1 MKKKAKKWFISLIKL
16 SVSALAIWF
25 VISRIDTDNLI
36 SILAKA
42 SVIPLIIATVLFI
55 LSKMLSSLR
64 LGFFFEKTGLNINKT
79 TNLRLYWLGMFYNL
93 FLPGGIGGDAYKIYL
108 LHSSTG
114 ISALSIG
121 WAVLIDRING
131 MMAIVLLTLVLVPIL
146 PLPTL
151 WKYIIPISAIP
162 AYLMYIFAANKIF
175 PMFKGVSGK
184 STLYSLGVQILQ
196 CICVLFIKTSL
207 NINADTWALL
217 LIFMISSVV
226 AVLPFTIGG
235 IGSREIVFLFGSQW
249 LGIDSDVAITI
260 SLLFF
265 IITAIVSLGGVY
277 YQFRPGILALSK
289 QQ

>member
-1 MKKKAKKWFISLIKL
+1 MKKKVNKWIITLVKL

-25 VISRIDTDNLI
+25 VISRIDTDNLM
-36 SILAKA
+36 SIIKKA
-42 SVIPLIIATVLFI
+42 SVIPLVMATVLFVMSKI
-55 LSKMLSSLR
+55 LSSIR
-64 LGFFFEKTGLNINKT
+64 LGFFFEKTGLNISKT
-79 TNLRLYWLGMFYNL
+79 SNLRLYWLGMFYNL
-93 FLPGGIGGDAYKIYL
+93 FLPGGIGGDAYKIYIL
-108 LHSSTG
+108 NSSTG

-131 MMAIVLLTLVLVPIL
+131 MMAIVLLTLFLAPIL
-146 PLPTL
+146 PLPVL
-151 WKYIIPISAIP
+151 LKYIIPISAIP
-162 AYLMYIFAANKIF
+162 AYLIYIFAANKIF

-196 CICVLFIKTSL
+196 CICVLFIKISL
-207 NINADTWALL
+207 NINADTWVLL

-249 LGIDSDVAITI
+249 LGINSDIAITI

-265 IITAIVSLGGVY
+265 IITAVVSLGGVY
-277 YQFRPGILALSK
+277 YQFRPGVIALSR
-289 QQ
+289 Q